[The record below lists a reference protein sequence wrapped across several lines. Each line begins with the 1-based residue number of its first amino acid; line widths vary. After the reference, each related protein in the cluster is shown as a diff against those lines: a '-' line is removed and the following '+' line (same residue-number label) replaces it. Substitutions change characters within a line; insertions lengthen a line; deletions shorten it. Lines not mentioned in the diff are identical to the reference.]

1 MGAIRSTAQLL
12 SYELV
17 FSSIILILIIF
28 SGSFSLTYIVECQ
41 QAVWNIFPL
50 MPIALM
56 FFIAILAETNRAP
69 FDLPEARFGQLK
81 NIYIDIFFNF
91 KFTKY
96 WKFLYLMYY
105 IYNTLNITINKIS
118 YWLYFFIIKLLIWNL
133 QRLNVNILFYLFVY
147 LNVNLCIIN
156 NIIINDKVPFLV
168 FAQREPIHWQVKFNN
183 VNKLLN
189 NCLKSNLNNKNITP
203 RKIYDNINEMQTINN
218 ITIELKNTKGIYGFL
233 CKINGMLYIGS
244 SENLVKRFKEHI
256 KGRKSNIRLQR
267 AIKKHGLNN
276 FCYIIFEFYDL
287 NSKTLLID
295 METKYISDFNIENL
309 YNFKI
314 IGQSML
320 GYKHGIEAIQK
331 MLNRFKLYKHSM
343 LGKQHTINAKERISL
358 AMKGHYNP
366 MFRKKHTTKA
376 KNLISLALSKPV
388 YMYKVIDSK
397 LELMEIY
404 PSSTNL
410 VKLLN
415 LNKSTIS
422 RYIKKGTII
431 QWKSNYCLL
440 KRYPL
445 DRD

>member
-1 MGAIRSTAQLL
+1 
-12 SYELV
+12 
-17 FSSIILILIIF
+17 
-28 SGSFSLTYIVECQ
+28 
-41 QAVWNIFPL
+41 
-50 MPIALM
+50 
-56 FFIAILAETNRAP
+56 
-69 FDLPEARFGQLK
+69 
-81 NIYIDIFFNF
+81 
-91 KFTKY
+91 
-96 WKFLYLMYY
+96 
-105 IYNTLNITINKIS
+105 
-118 YWLYFFIIKLLIWNL
+118 
-133 QRLNVNILFYLFVY
+133 
-147 LNVNLCIIN
+147 
-156 NIIINDKVPFLV
+156 
-168 FAQREPIHWQVKFNN
+168 
-183 VNKLLN
+183 
-189 NCLKSNLNNKNITP
+189 
-203 RKIYDNINEMQTINN
+203 MQTINN

-431 QWKSNYCLL
+431 Q
-440 KRYPL
+440 
-445 DRD
+445 